1 MTTAIEPVTMY
12 KCPETGKLYKTKRG
26 AENSAKRVR
35 GERNRE
41 LLATGFDPSRFE
53 AQRDYVRLNA
63 TSPKHIIELV
73 IEKAEEFW
81 GLKVTRFKD
90 NGGRV
95 YHDVR
100 KNCTMISFGNFEV
113 EVNAA
118 GSCRLEYMRRQAKRD
133 KNRWFSEPSISS
145 LLFDGSGFNGFET
158 GSGCPG
164 RCSDGGSS
172 GYPFRMGLEARLEEF
187 PIIRKRYEEWQAFKN
202 EYDLY
207 VSSRDRAKNYGLK
220 LARSTPEYDKLME
233 LQGYH
238 EACGAIVRDSIREL
252 EDHYMFGLVEKWEG
266 LNPAVVL
273 DPELSEMFGR

>member
-1 MTTAIEPVTMY
+1 MTTVIEPVTMY

-35 GERNRE
+35 DERDRE
-41 LLATGFDPSRFE
+41 LSATGFDPSQLE

-81 GLKVTRFKD
+81 GLKVTQFKKWK
-90 NGGRV
+90 GGI
-95 YHDVR
+95 YYNDR
-100 KNCTMISFGNFEV
+100 KNCTMISFGNCEV
-113 EVNAA
+113 EVDAA
-118 GSCRLEYMRRQAKRD
+118 SSCRLEYMRRQAKRD

-145 LLFDGSGFNGFET
+145 LLFDGSGFKGFET

-164 RCSDGGSS
+164 RCRDAESS
-172 GYPFRMGLEARLEEF
+172 GYPFRMSLEARLEEF
-187 PIIRKRYEEWQAFKN
+187 PIIHKRYEEWQAHEE
-202 EYDLY
+202 EYDRH
-207 VSSRDRAKNYGLK
+207 VSSRDRAKDYGLK

-238 EACGAIVRDSIREL
+238 EACGAIIRDSIREL
-252 EDHYMFGLVEKWEG
+252 EDHYVSGLVEKWDG
-266 LNPAVVL
+266 VNPAVVKDL
-273 DPELSEMFGR
+273 ELWEMFG